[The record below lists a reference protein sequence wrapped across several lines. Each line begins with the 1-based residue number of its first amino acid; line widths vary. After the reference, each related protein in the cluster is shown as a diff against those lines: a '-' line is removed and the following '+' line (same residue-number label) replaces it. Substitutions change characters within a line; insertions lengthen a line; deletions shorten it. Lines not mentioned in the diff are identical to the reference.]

1 MKCKHCGA
9 DNSNESKFCFQCG
22 QELSSDDVQ
31 HSEDPPVDPTHPIC
45 KNCGASNTADA
56 KFCHQCGQELSSE
69 AEDPEQKSD
78 DDLGKDALVFG
89 AGLLDESAAKTHNDT
104 VCPFCGEPD
113 CHPLQKNETTVTN
126 KSYGW
131 GSGCYGML
139 LLGPFGL
146 LCGLCGKGSKVESKS
161 ELWWVCKKCG
171 KAHIALA
178 DALKKWE
185 IATDGIYG
193 SAVAAA
199 LVLIVAKYLFNFEIF
214 AYITAAFPA
223 LGLASVHSEIS
234 KNWENL

>member
-1 MKCKHCGA
+1 
-9 DNSNESKFCFQCG
+9 
-22 QELSSDDVQ
+22 
-31 HSEDPPVDPTHPIC
+31 
-45 KNCGASNTADA
+45 
-56 KFCHQCGQELSSE
+56 
-69 AEDPEQKSD
+69 
-78 DDLGKDALVFG
+78 
-89 AGLLDESAAKTHNDT
+89 
-104 VCPFCGEPD
+104 
-113 CHPLQKNETTVTN
+113 
-126 KSYGW
+126 
-131 GSGCYGML
+131 ML

-199 LVLIVAKYLFNFEIF
+199 LVLIVAKYLLILKFLRILQQR
-214 AYITAAFPA
+214 FPH
-223 LGLASVHSEIS
+223 LGLPLFIVRYQ